1 MTSAEFFSSSSSL
14 PVSIVCRFCFVLRKS
29 SSNGLIF
36 YVVSLWWNYY
46 LALCFARCAVVCLP
60 ILCFHIYVNLVW
72 AGFILVEI
80 FRVHRRRLC
89 YWLGTRKIHSITHW
103 TIDRLSHQSAA
114 GHRHVGRS
122 VTMYYCRCMSRLW
135 VEVRLSIS
143 DAIEKY
149 KHLLVLEVATVSWMA
164 VQITVDAMSP
174 GRPTA
179 RGEMRIGGRVGD
191 LHRISILI

>member
-1 MTSAEFFSSSSSL
+1 MKLLFSSLLRSVCGGLLTDFMLSYLCQLGLGWFYIGRDFSSTPPP
-14 PVSIVCRFCFVLRKS
+14 PVL
-29 SSNGLIF
+29 
-36 YVVSLWWNYY
+36 
-46 LALCFARCAVVCLP
+46 LARYKKDTLNHTLDDIICPR
-60 ILCFHIYVNLVW
+60 
-72 AGFILVEI
+72 
-80 FRVHRRRLC
+80 
-89 YWLGTRKIHSITHW
+89 
-103 TIDRLSHQSAA
+103 DRLSHQSAA

-122 VTMYYCRCMSRLW
+122 VTMYYCCCMSRLW

-179 RGEMRIGGRVGD
+179 RGEMRIGGD